1 MNDFWVKAI
10 LSSTNPSPVPST
22 TSTFSNDENLEK
34 GFESDCSTQSSF
46 SSLPMFWNPGLLQQM
61 LALYQIQQQQF
72 QFTPKLVS
80 PPVMFPEPLKDAHP
94 LLSRKRQLLPEA
106 KKSKLRKL
114 NEDTVTSSPVSGM
127 FIKEETDVKPVE
139 ELQKE
144 ADLLDETA
152 AYVEVTE
159 ASRQKIDEIPNVIG
173 DCICRLCKVKY
184 EDVFKLAQHKCPRIA
199 HEEYKCPDCD
209 KVFSCPANLASHRR
223 WHKPRNELVNG
234 SVVVSAPSAV
244 SCSTCFNSFQRRRCS
259 SCTRR
264 RARDLP
270 FKTCSRESFPP
281 FSTYPS
287 ELTSFPHNPS
297 AFHPISPGFLS

>member
-22 TSTFSNDENLEK
+22 TSTVSNDENLDK
-34 GFESDCSTQSSF
+34 TLDFDCSTQTVF
-46 SSLPMFWNPGLLQQM
+46 PTLPMFWNPTLVQQM
-61 LALYQIQQQQF
+61 LALYQIQQQQIQFSAKLAPQPLF
-72 QFTPKLVS
+72 QEPTIQKEFLP
-80 PPVMFPEPLKDAHP
+80 FPHQ
-94 LLSRKRQLLPEA
+94 SRKRPLPIDP
-106 KKSKLRKL
+106 KKTKLRKL

-127 FIKEETDVKPVE
+127 FIKEEADVKSVE

-159 ASRQKIDEIPNVIG
+159 ESRQKIDEIPNVIG

-223 WHKPRNELVNG
+223 WHKPRNELGG
-234 SVVVSAPSAV
+234 SPPAQSSTIV
-244 SCSTCFNSFQRRRCS
+244 SCSTCFNSFPTKKMLKLHSSTCQRS
-259 SCTRR
+259 PLQ
-264 RARDLP
+264 DLL
-270 FKTCSRESFPP
+270 SRVIP
-281 FSTYPS
+281 TM
-287 ELTSFPHNPS
+287 
-297 AFHPISPGFLS
+297 